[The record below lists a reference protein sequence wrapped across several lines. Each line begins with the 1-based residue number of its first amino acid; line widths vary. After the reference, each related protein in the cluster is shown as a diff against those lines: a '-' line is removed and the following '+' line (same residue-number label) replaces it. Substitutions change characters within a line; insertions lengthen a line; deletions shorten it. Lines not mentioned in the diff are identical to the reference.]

1 MAKQAQ
7 NTFLAIALE
16 HPKSPHDSAPSTDIA
31 TKAEIDQFSCRPSPI
46 GSSWNDV
53 RNTKSPSAMV
63 FTPAGTVDEH
73 PRPQKGIVTRH
84 CLVVRQPK
92 RSDNARSATKELRP
106 AQDPRR
112 HIALVTPGC
121 MCGASQW
128 LGTSWALLSFC
139 SPCTCILRSTSRAR
153 KMAVLNLPDIEGAAV
168 SFTRRKGTAL
178 YRCLWERGRV
188 DSGTA
193 RVSEMEH
200 SRATP

>member
-92 RSDNARSATKELRP
+92 RSDNARSATKGAE
-106 AQDPRR
+106 ASTGPRQTYCAGNPWMHVR
-112 HIALVTPGC
+112 RFPMARYIVGLV
-121 MCGASQW
+121 
-128 LGTSWALLSFC
+128 SFC